1 MTLLSLFYKDIYMS
15 KKLVLAFSGGLDTSF
30 CVKYL
35 KEEKGFD
42 VYTAIANTGGFS
54 ADELKKIEEK
64 ALALGAQEHE
74 TIDVTGEYY
83 DKCIRY
89 MVYGNVLRN
98 NTYPIS
104 VSSERVFQAIAIIE
118 YAKKTGAKYIAH
130 GSTGAGN
137 DQVRFDLTFQVLAPE
152 IEIVTPIRD
161 LMLSREQEI
170 EFLKKHGVEDDYEKM
185 QYSINQGLWG
195 TSVGGKETLTS
206 SKGLPGEAYPS
217 QLESKSEQLVEL
229 GFEKGELKTIDG
241 KSFPNGPE
249 TIQALEKIASNY
261 AIGRDI
267 HVGDTIIGIKGRVGF
282 EAAAPLL
289 IIKAHHLLEK
299 HTLTKWQIYWK
310 EQLANWYGMFLHEAM
325 YHEPVMRN
333 IETFLEATQENV
345 TGIVFVKLKP
355 FHFELQGI
363 ESDHDLMNSGFGDY
377 GETVKAWSADDVKG
391 FTKILANS
399 LKIYNTVNKKI

>member
-1 MTLLSLFYKDIYMS
+1 MMN

-54 ADELKKIEEK
+54 DDDLKVIEQK
-64 ALALGAQEHE
+64 AYGLGAIEHV
-74 TIDVTGEYY
+74 TLDVTEEYY
-83 DKCIRY
+83 QKCIRY
-89 MVYGNVLRN
+89 MVFGNILRN
-98 NTYPIS
+98 NTYPVS
-104 VSSERVFQAIAIIE
+104 VSSERVFQAIAAIG
-118 YAKKTGAKYIAH
+118 YAKKIGAKYIAH

-161 LMLSREQEI
+161 LMLSRQEEI
-170 EFLKKHGVEDDYEKM
+170 DYLKKHGVEADFEKM

-206 SKGLPGEAYPS
+206 DKGLPDESFPS
-217 QLESKSEQLVEL
+217 QLGAKEEKIVTL
-229 GFEKGELKTIDG
+229 GFEKGELKSINDKTF
-241 KSFPNGPE
+241 SSGPE
-249 TIQALEKIASNY
+249 AIQALNVIASKY
-261 AIGRDI
+261 AVGRDI

-282 EAAAPLL
+282 EAAAPLI

-299 HTLTKWQIYWK
+299 HTLTKWQAYWK

-345 TGIVFVKLKP
+345 TGKVFVKLKP
-355 FHFELQGI
+355 FHFDLQGI
-363 ESDHDLMNSGFGDY
+363 ESKHDLMKSGFGDY
-377 GETVKAWSADDVKG
+377 GETVKAWTGDDIKG

-399 LKIYNTVNKKI
+399 LKIYNKVNNQI

>member
-1 MTLLSLFYKDIYMS
+1 MN

-54 ADELKKIEEK
+54 EQELKDVEDK
-64 ALALGAQEHE
+64 AYSLGATEHV
-74 TIDVTGEYY
+74 TLDVTEEYY
-83 DKCIRY
+83 QKCIRY
-89 MVYGNVLRN
+89 MVYGNILRN
-98 NTYPIS
+98 NTYPVS
-104 VSSERVFQAIAIIE
+104 VSSERVFQAIATID
-118 YAKKTGAKYIAH
+118 YAKKIGAKYIAH

-137 DQVRFDLTFQVLAPE
+137 DQVRFDLTFQVLAPD

-161 LMLSREQEI
+161 LSLSRQEEI
-170 EFLKKHGVEDDYEKM
+170 DYLKKYNVSANFEKM
-185 QYSINQGLWG
+185 QYSINQGIWG

-206 SKGLPGEAYPS
+206 DKGLPDEAYPS
-217 QLESKSEQLVEL
+217 RLEEQEEKMVAL

-241 KSFPNGPE
+241 KSFANGPE
-249 TIQALEKIASNY
+249 AIQALEKIASKY

-282 EAAAPLL
+282 EAAAPLI

-299 HTLTKWQIYWK
+299 HTLTKWQAYWK
-310 EQLANWYGMFLHEAM
+310 EQLSNWYGMFLHEAM

-333 IETFLEATQENV
+333 IETFLQDSQENV
-345 TGIVFVKLKP
+345 SGKVFVKLKP
-355 FHFELQGI
+355 YRYELQGV
-363 ESDHDLMNSGFGDY
+363 ESQHDLMKSGFGEY

-391 FTKILANS
+391 FTKMLANP
-399 LKIYNTVNKKI
+399 LKIYHTVNKKI